1 LSIAFNQNF
10 MSTIETMQIEVQK
23 TTFSRLPEIDMK
35 NLGFGNFFSD
45 HMFVTKFAKEQWGNS
60 KIVPYGKFETSP
72 ALSALHYGQSIFEGM
87 KAYRHASGEIFLFR
101 PLDNLKRLNV
111 SADRMAM
118 TLVPEDLFMEGLLQ
132 LIRLDSNWVPKD
144 EGCSLYIRP
153 LLFATEEHIG
163 VKISDSYDLIIM
175 TSPVGAYY
183 SQPLK
188 VLVETKYTRAV
199 PGGVGFAKTAGNYG
213 RSHYP
218 TRLAQQK
225 GYNQL
230 IWTDGYEHKYLEES
244 GTMNVMCVINGTLVT
259 PDLHDTILAGITRN
273 SVITVAKDLG
283 IKVEERKISVDEL
296 ADAFHKG
303 TLTEMFGA
311 GTAATIA
318 PICLFGHNGKDHELP
333 PLTDKGVGARIKK
346 QLDDIRSGKIA
357 DKHGWMYKV

>member
-1 LSIAFNQNF
+1 
-10 MSTIETMQIEVQK
+10 MVKTDTINIDVTK
-23 TTFSRLPEIDMK
+23 TKHSRLSETDWEK
-35 NLGFGNFFSD
+35 LGFGNYFSD
-45 HMFVTKFAKEQWGNS
+45 HMFISEFTDGTWKNTR
-60 KIVPYGKFETSP
+60 IVPYGKFEVGP
-72 ALSALHYGQSIFEGM
+72 GLSALHYGQSIFEGM
-87 KAYRHASGEIFLFR
+87 KAYRYDNGDIFMFR
-101 PLDNLKRLNV
+101 PLDNFKRLNV
-111 SADRMAM
+111 SAERMAM
-118 TLVPEDLFMEGLLQ
+118 ATVPEDLFMDGLTS
-132 LIRLDSNWVPKD
+132 LIRLDSNWVPKG

-183 SQPLK
+183 AQPIK

-213 RSHYP
+213 RSHFP
-218 TRLAQQK
+218 TKMAQQK

-244 GTMNVMCVINGTLVT
+244 GTMNVMCVIDDTIIT
-259 PDLHDTILAGITRN
+259 PGLHDTILAGITRD

-283 IKVEERKISVDEL
+283 MKLEERKISVDEL
-296 ADAFHKG
+296 VDGHNKG
-303 TLTEMFGA
+303 KLQEIFGV

-318 PICLFGHNGKDHELP
+318 PIALFGYNGNDYELP
-333 PLTDKGVGARIKK
+333 PLSSNNFGNRIKK
-346 QLDDIRSGKIA
+346 QLEDIRRGRAA

>member
-1 LSIAFNQNF
+1 MNGV
-10 MSTIETMQIEVQK
+10 ETMQIEVKK
-23 TTFSRLPEIDMK
+23 TKQSRLPEVDWNK
-35 NLGFGNFFSD
+35 LGFGNYFSD
-45 HMFVTKFAKEQWGNS
+45 HMFVTEYAGGKWNNS
-60 KIVPYGKFETSP
+60 RIVPYGKFDVTP

-87 KAYRHASGEIFLFR
+87 KAYRYANGDIYMFR
-101 PLDNLKRLNV
+101 PLDNFKRLNV
-111 SADRMAM
+111 SAERMAM
-118 TLVPEDLFMEGLLQ
+118 PMIPEELFMEGLSQ
-132 LIRLDSNWVPKD
+132 LVRMDANWVPKE

-153 LLFATEEHIG
+153 VFFATEEHIG
-163 VKISDSYDLIIM
+163 VKISDTYDLMIM
-175 TSPVGAYY
+175 TSPVAAYY

-244 GTMNVMCVINGTLVT
+244 GTMNVMCVINDTLVT
-259 PDLHDTILAGITRN
+259 PGLHDTILAGITRD
-273 SVITVAKDLG
+273 SVITTAKDLG
-283 IKVEERKISVDEL
+283 YKVEERKISVDEL
-296 ADAFHKG
+296 VDAHTKG
-303 TLTEMFGA
+303 TLQEIFGV

-318 PICLFGHNGKDHELP
+318 PISLFGYNGKDHNLP
-333 PLTDKGVGARIKK
+333 PITDNNIGAKIKK
-346 QLDDIRSGKIA
+346 ELDAIRKGRKA

>member
-1 LSIAFNQNF
+1 MIATDATRMNVVKTKQ
-10 MSTIETMQIEVQK
+10 TRIAEVDWK
-23 TTFSRLPEIDMK
+23 K
-35 NLGFGNFFSD
+35 LGFGNYFSD
-45 HMFVTKFAKEQWGNS
+45 HMFVTEFANGSWNNPR
-60 KIVPYGKFETSP
+60 IVPYGKFEVSP

-87 KAYRHASGEIFLFR
+87 KAYLHADGNVYMFR
-101 PLDNLKRLNV
+101 PLENFKRLNI
-111 SADRMAM
+111 SAERMAM
-118 TLVPEDLFMEGLLQ
+118 ATVPEDLFMEGLTQ
-132 LIRLDSNWVPKD
+132 LIRMDLSWVPKD

-163 VKISDSYDLIIM
+163 VKISDTYTLIIM

-213 RSHYP
+213 RSHFP

-244 GTMNVMCVINGTLVT
+244 GTMNVMCVINDTLVT
-259 PDLHDTILAGITRN
+259 PGLHDTILKGVTRD
-273 SVITVAKDLG
+273 SVLTTARDLG
-283 IKVEERKISVDEL
+283 MKTEERKVSVDEL
-296 ADAFHKG
+296 VDAHNKG
-303 TLTEMFGA
+303 TLQEIFGA

-318 PICLFGHNGKDHELP
+318 PICLFGYNGKDYELP
-333 PLTDKGVGARIKK
+333 PINANSFGSRIKK
-346 QLDDIRSGKIA
+346 ALDDVRTGKVA
-357 DKHGWMYKV
+357 DKHKWMYKV

>member
-1 LSIAFNQNF
+1 MNA
-10 MSTIETMQIEVQK
+10 TETMQIEVKQTK
-23 TTFSRLPEIDMK
+23 RSRLSEVDWK
-35 NLGFGNFFSD
+35 KLGFGNFFSD
-45 HMFVTKFAKEQWGNS
+45 HMFITEFLEGHWKNAR
-60 KIVPYGKFETSP
+60 IVPYGKFETSP

-87 KAYRHASGEIFLFR
+87 KAYQYDNGDIYMFR
-101 PLDNLKRLNV
+101 PLENLKRLNV
-111 SADRMAM
+111 SAERMAM
-118 TLVPEDLFMEGLLQ
+118 ATVPEDLFMEGLLQ
-132 LIRLDSNWVPKD
+132 LIRLDKSWVPKD

-163 VKISDSYDLIIM
+163 VKISDTYDLIIM
-175 TSPVGAYY
+175 TSPVAAYY

-244 GTMNVMCVINGTLVT
+244 GTMNVMCVINDTLIT
-259 PDLHDTILAGITRN
+259 PGLHDTILAGITRD
-273 SVITVAKDLG
+273 SVITTAKDLG
-283 IKVEERKISVDEL
+283 LKVEERKISVDEL
-296 ADAFHKG
+296 VDAHGKG
-303 TLTEMFGA
+303 TLQEIFGA

-318 PICLFGHNGKDHELP
+318 PIELFGYNGKDYKLAP
-333 PLTDKGVGARIKK
+333 ITANNIGGKIKK
-346 QLDDIRSGKIA
+346 QLDDIRKGRMA
-357 DKHGWMYKV
+357 DKHGWMYKA

>member
-1 LSIAFNQNF
+1 
-10 MSTIETMQIEVQK
+10 MSTATTTNIEVQK
-23 TTFSRLPEIDMK
+23 TKRSRFDEVDWK
-35 NLGFGNFFSD
+35 KLGFGNFFSD
-45 HMFVTKFAKEQWGNS
+45 HMFVTEFTGGQWNKS
-60 KIVPYGKFETSP
+60 RIVPYGKFDTSP

-87 KAYRHASGEIFLFR
+87 KAYRYSNGDIYMFR

-118 TLVPEDLFMEGLLQ
+118 ATVPEDLFMEGLLQ
-132 LIRLDSNWVPKD
+132 LIRIDSNWVPRD

-163 VKISDSYDLIIM
+163 VKISDTYTLIIM
-175 TSPVGAYY
+175 TSPVSAYY
-183 SQPLK
+183 AQPLK

-244 GTMNVMCVINGTLVT
+244 GTMNVMCVIDNTLIT
-259 PDLHDTILAGITRN
+259 PGLHDTILAGITRE
-273 SVITVAKDLG
+273 SVITVAKDMG

-296 ADAFHKG
+296 VDGFNKG

-318 PICLFGHNGKDHELP
+318 PIHLFGHNGKDYELP
-333 PLTDKGVGARIKK
+333 TITPKGIGASIKK
-346 QLDDIRSGKIA
+346 QLDDIRTGKIA

>member
-1 LSIAFNQNF
+1 MNA
-10 MSTIETMQIEVQK
+10 TETMHIDVTK
-23 TTFSRLPEIDMK
+23 TKRSNLPDVDWK
-35 NLGFGNFFSD
+35 KLGFGNFFSD
-45 HMFVTKFAKEQWGNS
+45 HMFISEFAGNQWKKS
-60 KIVPYGKFETSP
+60 RIVPYGKFETSP

-87 KAYRHASGEIFLFR
+87 KAYRYDNGEIHMFR

-118 TLVPEDLFMEGLLQ
+118 ATVPEDLFMEGLLQ
-132 LIRLDSNWVPKD
+132 LIRLDASWVPKE

-163 VKISDSYDLIIM
+163 VKISDTYDLIIM
-175 TSPVGAYY
+175 TSPVAAYY

-244 GTMNVMCVINGTLVT
+244 GTMNVMCVINDTLVT
-259 PDLHDTILAGITRN
+259 PGLHDTILAGITRD
-273 SVITVAKDLG
+273 SVITTAKDLG
-283 IKVEERKISVDEL
+283 FKVEERKISVDEL
-296 ADAFHKG
+296 VDSHNKG
-303 TLTEMFGA
+303 ILQEIFGA

-318 PICLFGHNGKDHELP
+318 PIELFGYNGKDYKLP
-333 PLTDKGVGARIKK
+333 PITATNVGGKIKK
-346 QLDDIRSGKIA
+346 QLDEIRKGRAA

>member
-1 LSIAFNQNF
+1 MIA
-10 MSTIETMQIEVQK
+10 TDTMHIDVTK
-23 TTFSRLPEIDMK
+23 TKNSRLPQIDWK
-35 NLGFGNFFSD
+35 KLGFGNYFSD
-45 HMFVTKFAKEQWGNS
+45 HMFVADCSGGQWKS
-60 KIVPYGKFETSP
+60 PRITPYGKFEISP

-87 KAYRHASGEIFLFR
+87 KAYRYANGDIFMFR
-101 PLDNLKRLNV
+101 PLDNFKRFNI
-111 SADRMAM
+111 SAERMAM
-118 TLVPEDLFMEGLLQ
+118 ATVPEDFFMEGLQQ
-132 LIRLDSNWVPKD
+132 LVRLDAGWVPKE

-163 VKISDSYDLIIM
+163 VKISDSYSLIIM
-175 TSPVGAYY
+175 TSPVAAYY
-183 SQPLK
+183 SEPLK

-199 PGGVGFAKTAGNYG
+199 PGGVGFVKTAGNFG

-244 GTMNVMCVINGTLVT
+244 GTMNVMCVINDTIVT
-259 PDLHDTILAGITRN
+259 PGLHDTILAGITRD

-283 IKVEERKISVDEL
+283 MKVEERKISVDEL
-296 ADAFHKG
+296 VEAHKKG
-303 TLTEMFGA
+303 TLQEIFGV

-318 PICLFGHNGKDHELP
+318 PISLFGCNGKDLELP
-333 PLTDKGVGARIKK
+333 PITAKSFGARIKK
-346 QLDDIRSGKIA
+346 QLDDIRVGKTA

>member
-1 LSIAFNQNF
+1 MNA
-10 MSTIETMQIEVQK
+10 TETMHIELTK
-23 TTFSRLPEIDMK
+23 TKHSHLPDVDWK
-35 NLGFGNFFSD
+35 KLGFGNYFSD
-45 HMFVTKFAKEQWGNS
+45 HMFITEFAGGQWKNS
-60 KIVPYGKFETSP
+60 KIVPYGKFEISP

-87 KAYRHASGEIFLFR
+87 KAYKHANGEIYLFR
-101 PLDNLKRLNV
+101 PLENLKRLNV
-111 SADRMAM
+111 SAERMAM
-118 TLVPEDLFMEGLLQ
+118 ATVPEELFMEALLQ
-132 LIRLDSNWVPKD
+132 LVRLDSNWVPKE

-163 VKISDSYDLIIM
+163 VKISDTYDLIIM
-175 TSPVGAYY
+175 TSPVSAYY

-244 GTMNVMCVINGTLVT
+244 GTMNVMCVINNTLVT
-259 PDLHDTILAGITRN
+259 PGLHDTILAGITRD

-283 IKVEERKISVDEL
+283 IKVEERKISVDEIV
-296 ADAFHKG
+296 DAFNKG
-303 TLTEMFGA
+303 ILTEMFGA

-318 PICLFGHNGKDHELP
+318 PISLFGCNGKDHELP
-333 PLTDKGVGARIKK
+333 PITSKGVGARIKK
-346 QLDDIRSGKIA
+346 QLDDIRTGKAA
-357 DKHGWMYKV
+357 DTHNWMYKV

>member
-1 LSIAFNQNF
+1 
-10 MSTIETMQIEVQK
+10 MSTIEAMQIEVKK
-23 TTFSRLPEIDMK
+23 TKLSRLPEIDMK

-45 HMFVTKFAKEQWGNS
+45 HMFVTEFAKGQWGNS
-60 KIVPYGKFETSP
+60 RIAPYGKFETSP

-87 KAYRHASGEIFLFR
+87 KAYRHANGEIFLFR
-101 PLDNLKRLNV
+101 PLDNLKRLNI

-118 TLVPEDLFMEGLLQ
+118 ALVPEDLFMEGLLQ

-183 SQPLK
+183 SRPLK

-244 GTMNVMCVINGTLVT
+244 GTMNVMCVIDGTLVT
-259 PDLHDTILAGITRN
+259 PGLHDTILAGITRD

-296 ADAFHKG
+296 VDSFNKG
-303 TLTEMFGA
+303 ILTEMFGA

-318 PICLFGHNGKDHELP
+318 PISLFGCNGKDHELP
-333 PLTDKGVGARIKK
+333 PMSTNGVGSRIKK
-346 QLDDIRSGKIA
+346 QLDDIRSGKTT
-357 DKHGWMYKV
+357 DKHGWMHKV

>member
-1 LSIAFNQNF
+1 MIV
-10 MSTIETMQIEVQK
+10 TDTMQIDVK
-23 TTFSRLPEIDMK
+23 KIKRSRLPEVDQK
-35 NLGFGNFFSD
+35 NLGFGKYFSD
-45 HMFVTKFAKEQWGNS
+45 HMFVSDYAGGWKNS
-60 KIVPYGKFETSP
+60 RIVPYGKFEISP

-87 KAYRHASGEIFLFR
+87 KAYRYDNGDVHMFR
-101 PLDNLKRLNV
+101 PLENLKRFNI

-118 TLVPEDLFMEGLLQ
+118 ASVPEELFMEGLSQ
-132 LIRLDSNWVPKD
+132 LVRLDSNWVPKE

-163 VKISDSYDLIIM
+163 VKISDTYSLIIM
-175 TSPVGAYY
+175 TSPVGTYY
-183 SQPLK
+183 SQSLK

-199 PGGVGFAKTAGNYG
+199 SGGVGFAKTAGNYG

-244 GTMNVMCVINGTLVT
+244 GTMNVMCVINDTIIT
-259 PDLHDTILAGITRN
+259 PGLHDTILAGITRD

-296 ADAFHKG
+296 VDAHGKG
-303 TLTEMFGA
+303 KLQEIFGV
-311 GTAATIA
+311 GTAATLA
-318 PICLFGHNGKDHELP
+318 PISLFGYNGKDYNLP
-333 PLTDKGVGARIKK
+333 TITNNNFGARIKK
-346 QLDDIRSGKIA
+346 ELDNIRKGKSA

>member
-1 LSIAFNQNF
+1 
-10 MSTIETMQIEVQK
+10 MSATETMQIEVKK
-23 TTFSRLPEIDMK
+23 TKRSRLPEVDTK
-35 NLGFGNFFSD
+35 NLGFGKFFSD
-45 HMFVTKFAKEQWGNS
+45 HMFTSEFAGEQWKNS
-60 KIVPYGKFETSP
+60 KIVPYGKFEISP

-87 KAYRHASGEIFLFR
+87 KAYRYSNGDVYMFR
-101 PLDNLKRLNV
+101 PLDNYKRFNV
-111 SADRMAM
+111 SAERMAM
-118 TLVPEDLFMEGLLQ
+118 ASIPEDLFMEGLQQ
-132 LIRLDSNWVPKD
+132 LIRLDANWVPKE

-153 LLFATEEHIG
+153 LLFATEEQLG
-163 VKISDSYDLIIM
+163 VKISETYSLIIM
-175 TSPVGAYY
+175 TSPVAAYY

-244 GTMNVMCVINGTLVT
+244 GTMNVMCVINDTIVT
-259 PDLHDTILAGITRN
+259 PGLHDTILAGITRD

-283 IKVEERKISVDEL
+283 LKVEERKISVDEIM
-296 ADAFHKG
+296 DAYNKK
-303 TLTEMFGA
+303 TLQEMFGV

-318 PICLFGHNGKDHELP
+318 PISLFGYNGKDHELP
-333 PLTDKGVGARIKK
+333 PITAKGVGARIKK
-346 QLDDIRSGKIA
+346 HLDDLRTGKIA

>member
-1 LSIAFNQNF
+1 MNA
-10 MSTIETMQIEVQK
+10 TETMQIDVTK
-23 TTFSRLPEIDMK
+23 SKLSRLKDVDWK

-45 HMFVTKFAKEQWGNS
+45 HMFVTEFAGGQWKKS
-60 KIVPYGKFETSP
+60 RIVPYGKFETSP

-87 KAYRHASGEIFLFR
+87 KAYKYANGDVYMFR

-111 SADRMAM
+111 SAERMAM
-118 TLVPEDLFMEGLLQ
+118 AQVPEELFMEGLLQ
-132 LIRLDSNWVPKD
+132 LIRLDSGWVPKD

-163 VKISDSYDLIIM
+163 VKISDTYSLIIM
-175 TSPVGAYY
+175 TSPVAAYY

-244 GTMNVMCVINGTLVT
+244 GTMNIMCVINDTLVT
-259 PDLHDTILAGITRN
+259 PGLHDTILAGITRD

-283 IKVEERKISVDEL
+283 LKVEERKISVDEL
-296 ADAFHKG
+296 VDAHTKG
-303 TLTEMFGA
+303 TLQEMFGV

-318 PICLFGHNGKDHELP
+318 PISLFGCNGKDLELP
-333 PLTDKGVGARIKK
+333 PITAKNIGGRIKK
-346 QLDDIRSGKIA
+346 QLDDIRTGKTA

>member
-1 LSIAFNQNF
+1 MNAAD
-10 MSTIETMQIEVQK
+10 TMQIAVTK
-23 TTFSRLPEIDMK
+23 TKHSRLNEIDWK

-45 HMFVTKFAKEQWGNS
+45 HMFITEFDGKQWKNPR
-60 KIVPYGKFETSP
+60 IVPYGKLEVTPS
-72 ALSALHYGQSIFEGM
+72 LSALHYGQSIFEGM
-87 KAYRHASGEIFLFR
+87 KAYRYDNGDIYMFR
-101 PLDNLKRLNV
+101 PLDNFKRLNI

-118 TLVPEDLFMEGLLQ
+118 AEVPEDLFMEGLKQ
-132 LIRLDSNWVPKD
+132 LLRLDTIWAPKE

-153 LLFATEEHIG
+153 LLFATEEHLG
-163 VKISDSYDLIIM
+163 VKISNTYTLIIM
-175 TSPVGAYY
+175 TSPVSAYY
-183 SQPLK
+183 AQPLK

-244 GTMNVMCVINGTLVT
+244 GTMNLMCVINDTLVT
-259 PDLHDTILAGITRN
+259 PNLHDTILAGITRD
-273 SVITVAKDLG
+273 SVITTAKDLG
-283 IKVEERKISVDEL
+283 YKVEERKISVDEL
-296 ADAFHKG
+296 VDAHEKG
-303 TLTEMFGA
+303 ILQEIFGV

-318 PICLFGHNGKDHELP
+318 PICLFGYNGKDYNMPAATEASA
-333 PLTDKGVGARIKK
+333 GSRIKK
-346 QLDDIRSGKIA
+346 ELDNIRKGRTA

>member
-1 LSIAFNQNF
+1 
-10 MSTIETMQIEVQK
+10 MSTTTTMNIEVQK
-23 TTFSRLPEIDMK
+23 TKQSRFNDVDWK
-35 NLGFGNFFSD
+35 KLGFGNFFSD
-45 HMFVTKFAKEQWGNS
+45 HMFITEFSNGQWKNS
-60 KIVPYGKFETSP
+60 RIVPYGNFQTSP
-72 ALSALHYGQSIFEGM
+72 ALSALHYGQSVFEGM
-87 KAYRHASGEIFLFR
+87 KAYRHANGDSFMFR

-111 SADRMAM
+111 SAERMAM
-118 TLVPEDLFMEGLLQ
+118 ATVPEDLFMEGLLQ
-132 LIRLDSNWVPKD
+132 LIRVDANWVPKD

-163 VKISDSYDLIIM
+163 VKISDTYDLIIM
-175 TSPVGAYY
+175 TSPVAAYY

-244 GTMNVMCVINGTLVT
+244 GTMNVMSVINNTIVT
-259 PDLHDTILAGITRN
+259 PGLHDTILAGITRD

-283 IKVEERKISVDEL
+283 INVEERKISVDEL
-296 ADAFHKG
+296 VDAFNKG
-303 TLTEMFGA
+303 TLTEMFGV

-318 PICLFGHNGKDHELP
+318 PISLFGHNGKDHELP
-333 PLTDKGVGARIKK
+333 PITANGIGGRIKK
-346 QLDDIRSGKIA
+346 QLDDIRTGKIA
-357 DKHGWMYKV
+357 DKHGWMYKI

>member
-1 LSIAFNQNF
+1 MIA
-10 MSTIETMQIEVQK
+10 TDTMHIDVK
-23 TTFSRLPEIDMK
+23 KAKRSRLSEIDWK
-35 NLGFGNFFSD
+35 KLGFGNYFSD
-45 HMFVTKFAKEQWGNS
+45 HMFISEYSGGQWKNAR
-60 KIVPYGKFETSP
+60 ILPYGNFEVSP

-87 KAYRHASGEIFLFR
+87 KAYRHADGNIYMFR
-101 PLDNLKRLNV
+101 PLDNFKRLNV
-111 SADRMAM
+111 SAERMAM
-118 TLVPEDLFMEGLLQ
+118 PSIPEELFLEGLSQ
-132 LIRLDSNWVPKD
+132 LIRLDSNWVPKE

-153 LLFATEEHIG
+153 VFFATEEHIG
-163 VKISDSYDLIIM
+163 VKISETYDLIIM
-175 TSPVGAYY
+175 TSPVSAYY

-218 TRLAQQK
+218 TRLAQQQ

-244 GTMNVMCVINGTLVT
+244 GTMNVMCVINGTLIT
-259 PDLHDTILAGITRN
+259 PGLHDTILAGITRD

-296 ADAFHKG
+296 VEAHAKG
-303 TLTEMFGA
+303 KLQEIFGA

-318 PICLFGHNGKDHELP
+318 PISLFGYNGKDHELP
-333 PLTDKGVGARIKK
+333 PITDTNLGSRIKK
-346 QLDDIRSGKIA
+346 ELDNIRTGKSA
-357 DKHGWMYKV
+357 DKHGWMYKL

>member
-1 LSIAFNQNF
+1 MLLKTNF
-10 MSTIETMQIEVQK
+10 MIATDTMQIDVTKVKQ
-23 TTFSRLPEIDMK
+23 SRLTKVDWK
-35 NLGFGNFFSD
+35 KLSFGVFYSD
-45 HMFVTKFAKEQWGNS
+45 HMFVSDFAGGQWKNS
-60 KIVPYGKFETSP
+60 RIVPYGKFEISP

-87 KAYRHASGEIFLFR
+87 KAYRYANGDIRLFR
-101 PLDNLKRLNV
+101 PLENLKRFNV
-111 SADRMAM
+111 SAERMAM
-118 TLVPEDLFMEGLLQ
+118 ASVPEELFMEALLQ
-132 LIRLDSNWVPKD
+132 LVRIDSNWVPKE

-163 VKISDSYDLIIM
+163 VKISDSYSLIIM
-175 TSPVGAYY
+175 TSPVAAYY

-244 GTMNVMCVINGTLVT
+244 GTMNVMCVINDTLIT
-259 PDLHDTILAGITRN
+259 PGLHDTILAGITRD
-273 SVITVAKDLG
+273 SVIAVAKDLG

-296 ADAFHKG
+296 VDAHDKG
-303 TLTEMFGA
+303 TLQEIFGV

-318 PICLFGHNGKDHELP
+318 PIELFGCNGKDLKLP
-333 PLTDKGVGARIKK
+333 PITDKNIGARLKK
-346 QLDDIRSGKIA
+346 ELDNIRTGKVA